1 MATFASSFGSKE
13 RKVKRACVARHY
25 THRNPFGGCAVAT
38 FEAGENSF
46 VRVYLDGDTSS
57 VITIQNGCMAG
68 EPTTI
73 KGDARGERAKVQART
88 LAKTLASA
96 ERRED
101 PRSEVMRMVDML
113 KADL

>member
-13 RKVKRACVARHY
+13 RKVKQACVARHF
-25 THRNPFGGCAVAT
+25 THRSLNRGGTVAT
-38 FEAGENSF
+38 FEAGENAF

-57 VITIQNGCMAG
+57 VITIQNGRMAG

-73 KGDARGERAKVQART
+73 QGDACGERAKAQARV
-88 LAKTLASA
+88 LAKTLASS
-96 ERRED
+96 ERRQD
-101 PRSEVMRMVDML
+101 PRSAVMRMVDML